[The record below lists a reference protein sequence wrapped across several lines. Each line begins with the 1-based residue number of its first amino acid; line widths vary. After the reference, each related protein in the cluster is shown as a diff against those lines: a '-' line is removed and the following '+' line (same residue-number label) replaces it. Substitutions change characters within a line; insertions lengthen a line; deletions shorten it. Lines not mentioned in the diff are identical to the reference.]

1 MPCLE
6 AGYVMLEAG
15 CFMFGSWLC
24 HVWQLVG
31 SCLEAGYVM
40 FEAGY
45 AIIEAGYVMFG
56 SWLCHV

>member
-1 MPCLE
+1 MSCLKLVVSCLA
-6 AGYVMLEAG
+6 AGK
-15 CFMFGSWLC
+15 WLC
-24 HVWQLVG
+24 HVWQLGG

-45 AIIEAGYVMFG
+45 AIIEAGYAMFG